1 MSDFKNA
8 VLRLDQRHDLNDC
21 NATIDVDGHSAIAE
35 VVVRMEGQTEDS
47 PELVAFAGRLVACY
61 NLLDG
66 YDTKELEGV
75 SLAEFVAKQAYLNE
89 MTTNDGLSI
98 SMSGMALQMVAASF
112 AGQFKVNG
120 ATNYLEL
127 SGSHPETGPFTI
139 TMQRTHGL
147 TPAQKLAAMTKQRDV
162 LFEALNGV
170 QGVMNNSQGVAGWH
184 QNGAIATWDELLP
197 EVAAALEFVEGEQS

>member
-1 MSDFKNA
+1 MNEHTKGL
-8 VLRLDQRHDLNDC
+8 LR
-21 NATIDVDGHSAIAE
+21 VGHSGA
-35 VVVRMEGQTEDS
+35 VVADHPV
-47 PELVAFAGRLVACY
+47 PEMSGSDAVEYYGGHLVAESVTAANARRIVACW

-75 SLAEFVAKQAYLNE
+75 SLAEFVAKQAYLKE
-89 MTTNDGLSI
+89 MNTHDGLNI
-98 SMSGMALQMVAASF
+98 SMSGIALQMVAASF
-112 AGQFKVNG
+112 AGQFKANS

-162 LFEALNGV
+162 LREALNDV
-170 QGVMNNSQGVAGWH
+170 QDVMNNSQGVAGWH
-184 QNGAIATWDELLP
+184 QNGAIATCDELLP
-197 EVAAALEFVEGEQS
+197 EVATALEFVEGEQS

>member
-1 MSDFKNA
+1 MSEHTKGLLATFEVGDNGSLALGSEDKTSLLTIVDEDGINFAALYHAADAK
-8 VLRLDQRHDLNDC
+8 RL
-21 NATIDVDGHSAIAE
+21 A
-35 VVVRMEGQTEDS
+35 
-47 PELVAFAGRLVACY
+47 ACW

-66 YDTKELEGV
+66 YDTEELEGV
-75 SLAEFVAKQAYLNE
+75 SLAEFVAKRAYLNE

-112 AGQFKVNG
+112 AEQFKANG

-127 SGSHPETGPFTI
+127 SGNHPETGPFTI

-162 LFEALNGV
+162 LREALNDV
-170 QGVMNNSQGVAGWH
+170 QDVMNNSQGVAGWH
-184 QNGAIATWDELLP
+184 KNGDIATLDELLP
-197 EVAAALEFVEGEQS
+197 EVATALEFVEGEQS

>member
-1 MSDFKNA
+1 MNEHTKGL
-8 VLRLDQRHDLNDC
+8 LR
-21 NATIDVDGHSAIAE
+21 VGHSGA
-35 VVVRMEGQTEDS
+35 VVADHPV
-47 PELVAFAGRLVACY
+47 PEMSGSDAVEYYGGHLVAESVTAANARRLAACW

-75 SLAEFVAKQAYLNE
+75 SLAEFVAKQAYLKE
-89 MTTNDGLSI
+89 MNTHDGLNI
-98 SMSGMALQMVAASF
+98 SMSGIALQMVAASF
-112 AGQFKVNG
+112 AGQFKTNG

-162 LFEALNGV
+162 LREALNGV
-170 QGVMNNSQGVAGWH
+170 LGVMNNSQGVAGWH
-184 QNGAIATWDELLP
+184 QNGAIATWDELLL
-197 EVAAALEFVEGEQS
+197 EVATALEFVEGEQS

>member
-1 MSDFKNA
+1 MSEHTKGLLATFEVGDNGSLALGSEDKTSLLTIVDEDGINFAALYHAADAK
-8 VLRLDQRHDLNDC
+8 RL
-21 NATIDVDGHSAIAE
+21 A
-35 VVVRMEGQTEDS
+35 
-47 PELVAFAGRLVACY
+47 ACW

-66 YDTKELEGV
+66 YDTEELEGV
-75 SLAEFVAKQAYLNE
+75 SLAEFVAKRAYLNE
-89 MTTNDGLSI
+89 MTTNDGLNI

-112 AGQFKVNG
+112 AGQFKANG

-170 QGVMNNSQGVAGWH
+170 QGVMNNSQGVVGWH
-184 QNGAIATWDELLP
+184 KNGDIATWDELLP
-197 EVAAALEFVEGEQS
+197 EVATAFEFVEGEQS

>member
-1 MSDFKNA
+1 MSEHTKGLLATFEVGDNGSLALGSEDKTSLLTIVDEDGINFAALYHAADAK
-8 VLRLDQRHDLNDC
+8 RL
-21 NATIDVDGHSAIAE
+21 A
-35 VVVRMEGQTEDS
+35 
-47 PELVAFAGRLVACY
+47 ACW

-66 YDTKELEGV
+66 YDTEELEGV

-89 MTTNDGLSI
+89 MTTNDGLNI

-112 AGQFKVNG
+112 AGQFKANG

-197 EVAAALEFVEGEQS
+197 EVATALDFVEGEQS

>member
-1 MSDFKNA
+1 MNEHTKGL
-8 VLRLDQRHDLNDC
+8 LR
-21 NATIDVDGHSAIAE
+21 VGHSGA
-35 VVVRMEGQTEDS
+35 VVADHPV
-47 PELVAFAGRLVACY
+47 PEMSGSDAVEYYGGHLVAESVTAANARRLAACW

-75 SLAEFVAKQAYLNE
+75 SLAEFVAKQAYLKE
-89 MTTNDGLSI
+89 MNTHDGLNI
-98 SMSGMALQMVAASF
+98 SMSGIALQMVAASF
-112 AGQFKVNG
+112 AGQFKANS

-162 LFEALNGV
+162 LLDALNGV
-170 QGVMNNSQGVAGWH
+170 LGVMHNSQGVAGWH

>member
-8 VLRLDQRHDLNDC
+8 VLRLDQRHDLNDS
-21 NATIDVDGHSAIAE
+21 NATIDVDGHGAIAE

-66 YDTKELEGV
+66 YDTAALEGV

-89 MTTNDGLSI
+89 MTTSDGLNI

-112 AGQFKVNG
+112 AGQFKANG

-127 SGSHPETGPFTI
+127 SGNHPETGPFTI

-162 LFEALNGV
+162 LCEALNGV

-197 EVAAALEFVEGEQS
+197 EVAAALEFAEGEKS

>member
-1 MSDFKNA
+1 MSEHTKGL
-8 VLRLDQRHDLNDC
+8 LR
-21 NATIDVDGHSAIAE
+21 VGHSGA
-35 VVVRMEGQTEDS
+35 VVADHPV
-47 PELVAFAGRLVACY
+47 PEMSGSDAVEYYGGHLVAESVTAANARRLAACW

-75 SLAEFVAKQAYLNE
+75 SLAEFVAKQAYLKE
-89 MTTNDGLSI
+89 MNTHDGLNI
-98 SMSGMALQMVAASF
+98 SMSGIALQMVAASF
-112 AGQFKVNG
+112 AGQFKANS

-162 LFEALNGV
+162 LLDALNGV
-170 QGVMNNSQGVAGWH
+170 LGVMNNSQGVAGWH
-184 QNGAIATWDELLP
+184 QNGAIAAWDELLP
-197 EVAAALEFVEGEQS
+197 EVATALEFVEGEQS

>member
-1 MSDFKNA
+1 MSEHTKGLLATFEVGDNGSLALGSEDKTSLLTIVDEDGINFAALYHAADAK
-8 VLRLDQRHDLNDC
+8 RL
-21 NATIDVDGHSAIAE
+21 A
-35 VVVRMEGQTEDS
+35 
-47 PELVAFAGRLVACY
+47 ACW

-66 YDTKELEGV
+66 YDTEELEGV

-89 MTTNDGLSI
+89 MTTNDGLNI

-112 AGQFKVNG
+112 AGQFKANG

-197 EVAAALEFVEGEQS
+197 EVATALEFVEGEQS